1 MRQGALS
8 VYVVSRVGRKLD
20 FQSCVSYCRL
30 KEAVVTIDSD
40 IEVGKE
46 VE

>member
-1 MRQGALS
+1 M
-8 VYVVSRVGRKLD
+8 YVVSRVGRKSD
-20 FQSCVSYCRL
+20 VQTCVSYCRL
-30 KEAVVTIDSD
+30 KEAMVTIDAD